1 MIEAM
6 IDTPECERIEHR
18 VHCGAFHQQS
28 PEQHGGDHGDGIGL
42 EEIGRHARAVA
53 DIIAHVIRDDGGIP
67 GIIFRDPGL
76 DLADQIRADIG
87 ALGEDAPPPK
97 RAKIEIK
104 EPPKPKPRSGARSH
118 RAPSGASAA
127 SSA

>member
-1 MIEAM
+1 MPFRSLDEKGA
-6 IDTPECERIEHR
+6 DDRGDDRHPPECERIEHR

-28 PEQHGGDHGDGIGL
+28 PEQHGGDHGNGIGL

-53 DIIAHVIRDDGGIP
+53 DIIPHVIRDDGGIP

-87 ALGEDAPPPK
+87 ALGEDA
-97 RAKIEIK
+97 AAQ
-104 EPPKPKPRSGARSH
+104 ARED
-118 RAPSGASAA
+118 RDQGTAET
-127 SSA
+127 